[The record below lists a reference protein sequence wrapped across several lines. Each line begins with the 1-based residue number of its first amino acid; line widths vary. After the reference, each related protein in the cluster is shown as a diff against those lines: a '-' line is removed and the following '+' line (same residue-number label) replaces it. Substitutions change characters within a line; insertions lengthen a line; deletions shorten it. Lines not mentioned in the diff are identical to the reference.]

1 MGPDQSISLAASAQ
15 PARVYGLVGRSL
27 GHSFSPGYF
36 GALFRRLKIEA
47 SYERFEL
54 PDLSGLRTLALQ
66 HPGLRGLNVTIP
78 YKREVIAHLD
88 ALAPSAQ
95 ATGAVNTIVIE
106 PGDRWT
112 GHNTDAEG
120 FSQALDELLDGEPCH
135 EAIVLGATGGAA
147 AAALYV
153 LRTRVEQPGILS
165 VARHRSPKHIAYTD
179 LTPAHI
185 AQHRLIVNCTPLGMH
200 PDVDSAPPID
210 YTQLGP
216 EHRLLDLVYNPASTR
231 FLQLGQ
237 AQSARVLGGL
247 SMLHAQADAA
257 WALWQA
263 AEQQRHAEP

>member
-1 MGPDQSISLAASAQ
+1 MAPDQSISLAESAL

-36 GALFRRLKIEA
+36 GALFRRLGLDA
-47 SYERFEL
+47 SYGRFEMT
-54 PDLSGLRTLALQ
+54 DLTGLRALTQQ

-106 PGDRWT
+106 PNNRWT
-112 GHNTDAEG
+112 GHNTDADG
-120 FSQALDELLDGEPCH
+120 FAIALDELLDGEPCH
-135 EAIVLGATGGAA
+135 DALVLGATGGAA
-147 AAALYV
+147 AAVLYV
-153 LRTRVEQPGILS
+153 LRTRAEQPSILS
-165 VARHRSPKHIAYTD
+165 VARNPGRDHLAYHD
-179 LTPAHI
+179 LTPAHY

-200 PDVDSAPPID
+200 PDVDSAPPIA
-210 YTQLGP
+210 YTLLGH
-216 EHRLLDLVYNPASTR
+216 EHRLLDLVYNPAITR
-231 FLQLGQ
+231 FMQLGQ
-237 AQSARVLGGL
+237 AQGARVLGGL
-247 SMLHAQADAA
+247 PMLHAQADAA